1 VRKAL
6 VMTPL
11 QLGVFLHIA
20 AFNEENILN
29 PAKGKNKTVQ
39 KILLK
44 WFKKENLVEK
54 ILTDLGCS
62 DYKP

>member
-1 VRKAL
+1 MSGKPYDVY
-6 VMTPL
+6 V
-11 QLGVFLHIA
+11 
-20 AFNEENILN
+20 EENILN